1 MSFRVDL
8 WNGLSSIKSQFNITL
23 NKISNLYNILLS
35 YASCQKAHFKNLEN
49 LYKDNKDKDIF
60 KSNYLLDKGITELI
74 NNFKSESEFYRDH
87 YKYIKKNIIVS
98 LKEIAEKEKSS
109 FNNIYN
115 EGIQLQEDF
124 LKRKNNLIN
133 KQNEYNNSLKD
144 FYNFISNFSESEIL
158 SILGSP
164 NNIKNNEENT
174 IINNDPII
182 NNAINDDKKC
192 NNQYIIKK
200 DKLIERINNNKKEY
214 SLLLNESNEYLNSY
228 KNKLENVLQSLEDNY
243 QCLIDNIYSTLISTA
258 GQKINLINSLS
269 LLNNNYLNNNLIKI
283 NTKNEVIEFIIKNAT
298 KEFPINKFELIT
310 NKFNFCKILCI
321 DINKYLNEKLDNDI
335 YLNQERRGKSR
346 KKTEIRNF
354 RRRSIVKKNTGDKT
368 ENKKI
373 LDNNNIFNDIKKY
386 KINTNISLIEDFI
399 DELILNKDDTEKNN
413 LDDIYYH
420 DSSSKMIDISN
431 IKLLLNKNNND
442 NLVYLEIIIKTLNN
456 HRAKGNFVITK
467 KAYDAFIDIFNF
479 ILDNYSTNDFILK
492 SIIIL
497 SQTFY
502 IFEIDKGNKINSPND
517 NKKKIFIQNGLKNNA
532 IFNKVETWHRVIN
545 FALASHVINKDISQ
559 QMDKNDINKKL
570 NILIYNTLITYLC
583 DLKYFTDD
591 ENIFNEVK
599 NFYIKIYQL
608 DEGSI
613 NKEINNI
620 INCEPAKQRKVSF
633 SITKK

>member
-269 LLNNNYLNNNLIKI
+269 LLNNNYFNNNLIKI

-310 NKFNFCKILCI
+310 NKFNFSKILCI
-321 DINKYLNEKLDNDI
+321 DINKYLNEKLD
-335 YLNQERRGKSR
+335 
-346 KKTEIRNF
+346 
-354 RRRSIVKKNTGDKT
+354 
-368 ENKKI
+368 
-373 LDNNNIFNDIKKY
+373 
-386 KINTNISLIEDFI
+386 
-399 DELILNKDDTEKNN
+399 
-413 LDDIYYH
+413 
-420 DSSSKMIDISN
+420 
-431 IKLLLNKNNND
+431 
-442 NLVYLEIIIKTLNN
+442 
-456 HRAKGNFVITK
+456 
-467 KAYDAFIDIFNF
+467 
-479 ILDNYSTNDFILK
+479 
-492 SIIIL
+492 
-497 SQTFY
+497 
-502 IFEIDKGNKINSPND
+502 
-517 NKKKIFIQNGLKNNA
+517 
-532 IFNKVETWHRVIN
+532 
-545 FALASHVINKDISQ
+545 
-559 QMDKNDINKKL
+559 
-570 NILIYNTLITYLC
+570 
-583 DLKYFTDD
+583 
-591 ENIFNEVK
+591 
-599 NFYIKIYQL
+599 
-608 DEGSI
+608 
-613 NKEINNI
+613 
-620 INCEPAKQRKVSF
+620 
-633 SITKK
+633 